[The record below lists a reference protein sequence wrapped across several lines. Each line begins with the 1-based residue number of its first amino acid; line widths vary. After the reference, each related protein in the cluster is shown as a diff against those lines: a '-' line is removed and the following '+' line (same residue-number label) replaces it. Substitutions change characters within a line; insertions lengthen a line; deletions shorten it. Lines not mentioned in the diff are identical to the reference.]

1 MLGHGVN
8 CSPSSNNVL
17 NPFGDCSMIRMA
29 NLYANVCHAAV
40 AELAPPLYGFK
51 RWRMTFKREPAQ
63 LLAPQ

>member
-1 MLGHGVN
+1 
-8 CSPSSNNVL
+8 
-17 NPFGDCSMIRMA
+17 MIRMA

-51 RWRMTFKREPAQ
+51 RGRMTFKREPAQ